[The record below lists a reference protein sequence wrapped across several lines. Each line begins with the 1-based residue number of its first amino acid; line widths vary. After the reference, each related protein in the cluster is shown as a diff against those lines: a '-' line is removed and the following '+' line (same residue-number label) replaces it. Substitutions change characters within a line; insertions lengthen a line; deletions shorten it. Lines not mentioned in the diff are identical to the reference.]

1 MSSSL
6 LYTLDGFQDTVF
18 ILNSTARAL
27 RILYSSP
34 SLPSGPHTLVMT
46 LTAANTS
53 LSVQGMSIIVDSDAA
68 ATTVAH
74 RIAEAQRWKIATIVG
89 GTIGGL
95 FMIIFLV
102 CTITY
107 HRRRERTRAAGK
119 LNVYLLQASDR
130 KNSSCQ
136 LARLALGPMTVS
148 LPMSKEA
155 FTTRNYSNY
164 GLSFSS
170 APPSTDSLP
179 LPPKVQTPI
188 HRTHNPPTNAA
199 LTTGSMTVP
208 TIFCA
213 ESSH

>member
-107 HRRRERTRAAGK
+107 HRRRERTRAA
-119 LNVYLLQASDR
+119 
-130 KNSSCQ
+130 
-136 LARLALGPMTVS
+136 ARLALGPMTVS